1 MTHITQIDHR
11 WEVSGDVLIGTVS
24 EMLITSKVLPMTS
37 DTVIDFAKVDDI
49 DTSTIS
55 LILEWKRRAQQENQQ
70 LKFVNL
76 PANLISL
83 TQLYGVHELI
93 NA

>member
-1 MTHITQIDHR
+1 MTHIAQIDHR

-24 EMLITSKVLPMTS
+24 EMLAMSKALAMTS

-76 PANLISL
+76 PANLTSL
-83 TQLYGVHELI
+83 T
-93 NA
+93 

>member
-1 MTHITQIDHR
+1 MTHIAQIDHR

-24 EMLITSKVLPMTS
+24 EMLAMSKALAMTS

-76 PANLISL
+76 PANLTSL
-83 TQLYGVHELI
+83 TQLYGVDELI

>member
-1 MTHITQIDHR
+1 MTHIAQIDHR

-24 EMLITSKVLPMTS
+24 EMLVASKSLAMTS
-37 DTVIDFAKVDDI
+37 DTVIDFAKVDNI

-76 PANLISL
+76 PANLTSL
-83 TQLYGVHELI
+83 TQLYGVDELI